1 MTKITTINSTDITL
15 TGETGASVLQSTREG
30 GSSSEVNNFN
40 ITGFTQGGRSTKV
53 ATIRIEAG
61 TDRKFVKS
69 PSLIIDRSSTSTTIN
84 TTNLVRMDIDSV
96 VTDAKDN
103 VTAFVCSIKYKNDE
117 QTLASDNINYII
129 KAPTVKINTSHHDG
143 IYSVDIGKSLN
154 VSRLG
159 EKRKITVRGRPGVEF
174 KLAITKVVDTKDSS
188 GRVIGGASETSI
200 VHKSLISTGSDTT
213 QDSTLEMLVPII
225 KEKIPAS
232 GEFSFFQRFPKITIV
247 KRTQVNGSD
256 FASGATRGIF
266 DSLAG
271 VEVGDEI
278 SVNNQVSKVTV
289 LNPSGSN
296 ANQLDLF
303 KSITA
308 ADDAIVKFLRSN
320 RFSINIQSLNI
331 GDRFNT
337 SDWTLSRNSWSSW
350 YSKIL
355 TQHLRPILILRATT
369 NSLLYSINSQ
379 AIPGGGEQTYDL
391 NYVGRPFIS
400 VDQTSKYSTSAP
412 VISKKR
418 IVYSLASAGSEVF
431 SIVKTPL
438 FNGSD
443 SLAKDES
450 GNTVNVGV
458 AGLASDWTNSSYIE
472 NGGTLLSIH
481 SSISTAGLTSI
492 SITMDVSVLQWGT
505 EDVIMELDL
514 DDIVGIS

>member
-1 MTKITTINSTDITL
+1 MTKITTINSTDITI
-15 TGETGASVLQSTREG
+15 TGETGASVLQTVKEG

-69 PSLIIDRSSTSTTIN
+69 PSLIIDRSSTSATID

-96 VTDAKDN
+96 VTDTKDN

-174 KLAITKVVDTKDSS
+174 KLAITKIVDTKDSS

-213 QDSTLEMLVPII
+213 QDSTLEILVPII
-225 KEKIPAS
+225 KEKIPAN
-232 GEFSFFQRFPKITIV
+232 GEFSFFQRFPRVETV
-247 KRTQVNGSD
+247 KVTQVNGSD

-278 SVNNQVSKVTV
+278 SVGSEFSKVTV

-303 KSITA
+303 YSITA
-308 ADDAIVKFLRSN
+308 ADDALTTFTRAS
-320 RFSINIQSLNI
+320 RFAVNIQSLNI

-379 AIPGGGEQTYDL
+379 AIPGGGEQVYDQK
-391 NYVGRPFIS
+391 YVGKPNLEF
-400 VDQTSKYSTSAP
+400 STSTNYQGNDT
-412 VISKKR
+412 ILSKKR
-418 IVYSLASAGSEVF
+418 LIYSLASAGSETF
-431 SIVKTPL
+431 SITKTPI
-438 FNGSD
+438 FSSIDGSTTNFP
-443 SLAKDES
+443 S
-450 GNTVNVGV
+450 VNV
-458 AGLASDWTNSSYIE
+458 SDWSNSISDL
-472 NGGTLLSIH
+472 NGGTALSMNA
-481 SSISTAGLTSI
+481 SISTAGLTSI
-492 SITMDVSVLQWGT
+492 SITLDISVLKWGT

-514 DDIVGIS
+514 DDIIGIS